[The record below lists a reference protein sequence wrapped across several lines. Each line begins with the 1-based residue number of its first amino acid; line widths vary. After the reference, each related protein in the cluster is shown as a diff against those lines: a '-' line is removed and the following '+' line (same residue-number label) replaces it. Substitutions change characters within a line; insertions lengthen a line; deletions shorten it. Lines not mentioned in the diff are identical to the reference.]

1 MLEKETLTAVLQFTG
16 CTELPAALKE
26 GDIYVRA
33 IAKVK
38 KANNHETMCVIVND
52 GTGKPI
58 IKKDFGSISMIK
70 EIVEIYPLSVL
81 ESDSIPDF
89 RKKKDIVS
97 FLVRLGETESHVE
110 RLASSKEDE
119 DKAALKALVYKH
131 CIKLQIARENAKST
145 AQAKPVTPVVDTE
158 ASDTP
163 TDTNVSG
170 NTNQEDDKQVDNEIK
185 VDETPNQKDNGTDEN
200 NTNPEETAG
209 EDKAT
214 DSDF

>member
-1 MLEKETLTAVLQFTG
+1 MIEKETLTAVLQFTG

-110 RLASSKEDE
+110 KLASSKADE

-131 CIKLQIARENAKST
+131 CIKLQIERENTKSA
-145 AQAKPVTPVVDTE
+145 AQAKAIAPVVDTE
-158 ASDTP
+158 DSDKP
-163 TDTNVSG
+163 TETN
-170 NTNQEDDKQVDNEIK
+170 
-185 VDETPNQKDNGTDEN
+185 VDETHNQKDNGTDEN

-209 EDKAT
+209 EDQAT
-214 DSDF
+214 GSDF

>member
-1 MLEKETLTAVLQFTG
+1 MLEKETITAVLQFTG
-16 CTELPAALKE
+16 CTELPASLKE

-110 RLASSKEDE
+110 ELASSKEDE

-131 CIKLQIARENAKST
+131 CIKLQIERENAKS
-145 AQAKPVTPVVDTE
+145 AAPAKAVTPVVDTGGSE
-158 ASDTP
+158 KHTE
-163 TDTNVSG
+163 TD
-170 NTNQEDDKQVDNEIK
+170 
-185 VDETPNQKDNGTDEN
+185 VDENTNQKDNGTDEN
-200 NTNPEETAG
+200 NTNPEETSG

>member
-52 GTGKPI
+52 GEGNPI

-70 EIVEIYPLSVL
+70 EILEIYPLSVL

-89 RKKKDIVS
+89 RSKKNIVS

-110 RLASSKEDE
+110 KLASSKEDE

-145 AQAKPVTPVVDTE
+145 AQAKTVAPVVEPETYENTTE
-158 ASDTP
+158 
-163 TDTNVSG
+163 TNV
-170 NTNQEDDKQVDNEIK
+170 
-185 VDETPNQKDNGTDEN
+185 DENPNPEENGTDEN

-209 EDKAT
+209 EDKAA

>member
-1 MLEKETLTAVLQFTG
+1 MLEKETLTEVLQFTG
-16 CTELPAALKE
+16 CTELPAAIKE

-145 AQAKPVTPVVDTE
+145 AQAKTVAPVVESETYE
-158 ASDTP
+158 TP
-163 TDTNVSG
+163 AET
-170 NTNQEDDKQVDNEIK
+170 K
-185 VDETPNQKDNGTDEN
+185 VDEKPNQKDNGTDEN
-200 NTNPEETAG
+200 NTTPEETVG
-209 EDKAT
+209 ENQAT
-214 DSDF
+214 GSDF

>member
-110 RLASSKEDE
+110 KLASSKADE

-131 CIKLQIARENAKST
+131 CIKLQIERENAKS
-145 AQAKPVTPVVDTE
+145 AAPAEAVAPVVE
-158 ASDTP
+158 PEPSETP
-163 TDTNVSG
+163 TET
-170 NTNQEDDKQVDNEIK
+170 K
-185 VDETPNQKDNGTDEN
+185 VDENPNPKNNGTDEN
-200 NTNPEETAG
+200 NTNPEETTG
-209 EDKAT
+209 EDQAT
-214 DSDF
+214 NSDF

>member
-16 CTELPAALKE
+16 CTELPSALKE

-110 RLASSKEDE
+110 KLASSKADE
-119 DKAALKALVYKH
+119 DKAALKALIYKH
-131 CIKLQIARENAKST
+131 CIKLQIERENAKS
-145 AQAKPVTPVVDTE
+145 AVPAKAVAPVVEPETPETITE
-158 ASDTP
+158 TK
-163 TDTNVSG
+163 TDENP
-170 NTNQEDDKQVDNEIK
+170 NQE
-185 VDETPNQKDNGTDEN
+185 DNGTDEN
-200 NTNPEETAG
+200 NTTPEETVG
-209 EDKAT
+209 ENQAT
-214 DSDF
+214 GSDF

>member
-110 RLASSKEDE
+110 KLASSKADE

-131 CIKLQIARENAKST
+131 CIKLQIERENAKS
-145 AQAKPVTPVVDTE
+145 AAPAEAVAPVVEPEPSET
-158 ASDTP
+158 T
-163 TDTNVSG
+163 T
-170 NTNQEDDKQVDNEIK
+170 EIK
-185 VDETPNQKDNGTDEN
+185 VDENLNLKNNGTDEN
-200 NTNPEETAG
+200 HTNPEETAG
-209 EDKAT
+209 EDQAT
-214 DSDF
+214 NSDF

>member
-38 KANNHETMCVIVND
+38 KSNNHETMCVIVND

-110 RLASSKEDE
+110 KLASSKEDE

-145 AQAKPVTPVVDTE
+145 AQAKPVTPVEDTDDSE
-158 ASDTP
+158 NP
-163 TDTNVSG
+163 TET
-170 NTNQEDDKQVDNEIK
+170 KA
-185 VDETPNQKDNGTDEN
+185 DETHNQKENGTDEN
-200 NTNPEETAG
+200 NTNSEETAG

>member
-16 CTELPAALKE
+16 CTELPASLKE

-52 GTGKPI
+52 GTGNPI

-110 RLASSKEDE
+110 KLASSKEDE

-145 AQAKPVTPVVDTE
+145 AQSKPVTPVVDTE
-158 ASDTP
+158 DSENP
-163 TDTNVSG
+163 T
-170 NTNQEDDKQVDNEIK
+170 EIK
-185 VDETPNQKDNGTDEN
+185 VEETPNQKDNGTDEN
-200 NTNPEETAG
+200 NTNTEETAG

>member
-52 GTGKPI
+52 GTGNPI

-81 ESDSIPDF
+81 ESDSIPYF
-89 RKKKDIVS
+89 RKKKDIVN
-97 FLVRLGETESHVE
+97 FLVNLGENESDVE

-158 ASDTP
+158 ASDKP
-163 TDTNVSG
+163 TET
-170 NTNQEDDKQVDNEIK
+170 K

-209 EDKAT
+209 ENQAT
-214 DSDF
+214 GSDF

>member
-110 RLASSKEDE
+110 KLASSKADE

-131 CIKLQIARENAKST
+131 CIKLQIERENAKS
-145 AQAKPVTPVVDTE
+145 AAPAKTVAPVVEQESYENTTE
-158 ASDTP
+158 K
-163 TDTNVSG
+163 N
-170 NTNQEDDKQVDNEIK
+170 
-185 VDETPNQKDNGTDEN
+185 VDENPNPEDNGTDEN
-200 NTNPEETAG
+200 NTTPEETTG
-209 EDKAT
+209 EDQAT
-214 DSDF
+214 NSDF

>member
-52 GTGKPI
+52 GEGNPI

-97 FLVRLGETESHVE
+97 FLVRLGETESNVE
-110 RLASSKEDE
+110 QLAASKADE
-119 DKAALKALVYKH
+119 DKAALKALIYKH
-131 CIKLQIARENAKST
+131 CIKLQIERENAKS
-145 AQAKPVTPVVDTE
+145 AVSAKAVAPVVEPETPETLTE
-158 ASDTP
+158 TK
-163 TDTNVSG
+163 TDENP
-170 NTNQEDDKQVDNEIK
+170 NQEN
-185 VDETPNQKDNGTDEN
+185 NGTDEN

-209 EDKAT
+209 ENQAPG
-214 DSDF
+214 SDF

>member
-1 MLEKETLTAVLQFTG
+1 MSNNMLEKETLTAVLQFTG

-52 GTGKPI
+52 GTGNPI

-81 ESDSIPDF
+81 ESDSIPYF
-89 RKKKDIVS
+89 RKKKDIVN
-97 FLVRLGETESHVE
+97 FLVRIGENESDVE
-110 RLASSKEDE
+110 RLASSKEEE

-131 CIKLQIARENAKST
+131 CIKLQIQRENAKSI
-145 AQAKPVTPVVDTE
+145 AQENPVTNVVDTE
-158 ASDTP
+158 DSENP
-163 TDTNVSG
+163 TET
-170 NTNQEDDKQVDNEIK
+170 K

>member
-1 MLEKETLTAVLQFTG
+1 MLEKETLTEVLQFTG

-52 GTGKPI
+52 GTGNPI

-110 RLASSKEDE
+110 KLASSKEDE

-131 CIKLQIARENAKST
+131 CIKLQIARENAKS
-145 AQAKPVTPVVDTE
+145 AVPAKAVAPVVESETFE
-158 ASDTP
+158 TP
-163 TDTNVSG
+163 AETKV
-170 NTNQEDDKQVDNEIK
+170 NEK
-185 VDETPNQKDNGTDEN
+185 PNQKDNGTDEN
-200 NTNPEETAG
+200 NTNTEETAG

>member
-52 GTGKPI
+52 GTGNPI

-81 ESDSIPDF
+81 ESDSIPYF
-89 RKKKDIVS
+89 RKKKDIVN
-97 FLVRLGETESHVE
+97 FLVNLGENESDVE

-158 ASDTP
+158 ASEKP
-163 TDTNVSG
+163 TETN
-170 NTNQEDDKQVDNEIK
+170 

-200 NTNPEETAG
+200 NTNQEETVG
-209 EDKAT
+209 ENQAT
-214 DSDF
+214 GSDF

>member
-110 RLASSKEDE
+110 KLASSKEDE
-119 DKAALKALVYKH
+119 DKASLKALVYKH
-131 CIKLQIARENAKST
+131 CIKLQIARENAKSA
-145 AQAKPVTPVVDTE
+145 AQAKTVAPVVESETYETTTE
-158 ASDTP
+158 
-163 TDTNVSG
+163 TNV
-170 NTNQEDDKQVDNEIK
+170 NE
-185 VDETPNQKDNGTDEN
+185 THNQKDNGTDEN
-200 NTNPEETAG
+200 NTNTEETAG

>member
-1 MLEKETLTAVLQFTG
+1 MIEKETLTAVLQFTG

-52 GTGKPI
+52 GEGNPI

-70 EIVEIYPLSVL
+70 EILEIYPLSVL

-89 RKKKDIVS
+89 RSKKNIVS

-110 RLASSKEDE
+110 KLASSKEDE

-145 AQAKPVTPVVDTE
+145 AQAKTVAPVVEPETYENTTE
-158 ASDTP
+158 
-163 TDTNVSG
+163 TNV
-170 NTNQEDDKQVDNEIK
+170 
-185 VDETPNQKDNGTDEN
+185 DENPNPEENGTDDN
-200 NTNPEETAG
+200 DTTSEEVTG
-209 EDKAT
+209 ED
-214 DSDF
+214 

>member
-70 EIVEIYPLSVL
+70 DIVEIYPLSVL

-89 RKKKDIVS
+89 RKKKDIVN

-110 RLASSKEDE
+110 KLASSKEDE

-131 CIKLQIARENAKST
+131 CIKLQIQRENAKSA
-145 AQAKPVTPVVDTE
+145 AQEKPVTNVVYTDDSEKPTE
-158 ASDTP
+158 T
-163 TDTNVSG
+163 
-170 NTNQEDDKQVDNEIK
+170 K
-185 VDETPNQKDNGTDEN
+185 VEETTNQKDNGTDEN

>member
-52 GTGKPI
+52 GEGNPI

-97 FLVRLGETESHVE
+97 FLVRLGETESNVE
-110 RLASSKEDE
+110 QLAASKADE
-119 DKAALKALVYKH
+119 DKAALKALIYKH
-131 CIKLQIARENAKST
+131 CIELQIERENAKS
-145 AQAKPVTPVVDTE
+145 AVSAKAVAPVVEPETPETLTE
-158 ASDTP
+158 TK
-163 TDTNVSG
+163 TDENP
-170 NTNQEDDKQVDNEIK
+170 NQEN
-185 VDETPNQKDNGTDEN
+185 NGTDEN

-209 EDKAT
+209 ENQET
-214 DSDF
+214 GSDF

>member
-16 CTELPAALKE
+16 CTELPSALKE

-52 GTGKPI
+52 GEGNPI

-89 RKKKDIVS
+89 RKKKDIVR
-97 FLVRLGETESHVE
+97 FLVNLRETESHVE
-110 RLASSKEDE
+110 RLASSKEEE
-119 DKAALKALVYKH
+119 DKAALKALIYKH
-131 CIKLQIARENAKST
+131 CIKLQIERENAKSA
-145 AQAKPVTPVVDTE
+145 AQAKTVAPVVEPETSETTTE
-158 ASDTP
+158 
-163 TDTNVSG
+163 TNVY
-170 NTNQEDDKQVDNEIK
+170 EK
-185 VDETPNQKDNGTDEN
+185 PNQKDNGTDEN
-200 NTNPEETAG
+200 NTTPEETVG
-209 EDKAT
+209 EDQAT
-214 DSDF
+214 GSDF

>member
-1 MLEKETLTAVLQFTG
+1 MLEKETLTEVLQFTG
-16 CTELPAALKE
+16 CTELPAAIKE

-89 RKKKDIVS
+89 RSKKNIVS
-97 FLVRLGETESHVE
+97 FLVNLGENESYVE
-110 RLASSKEDE
+110 KLAASKSDE
-119 DKAALKALVYKH
+119 DKAALKSLVYKH
-131 CIKLQIARENAKST
+131 CIRLQIERENAKSS
-145 AQAKPVTPVVDTE
+145 AQGQPATHVVDTDDSE
-158 ASDTP
+158 KHTE
-163 TDTNVSG
+163 TN
-170 NTNQEDDKQVDNEIK
+170 
-185 VDETPNQKDNGTDEN
+185 VDETHNQKDNGTDEN
-200 NTNPEETAG
+200 NTNPEETY
-209 EDKAT
+209 
-214 DSDF
+214 

>member
-1 MLEKETLTAVLQFTG
+1 MLEKETLPAVLQFTG
-16 CTELPAALKE
+16 CTELPEALKE

-52 GTGKPI
+52 GEGNRI
-58 IKKDFGSISMIK
+58 IKKDFRSISMIK

-110 RLASSKEDE
+110 KLASSKADE

-131 CIKLQIARENAKST
+131 CIKLQIERENAKS
-145 AQAKPVTPVVDTE
+145 AAPAEAVAPVVE
-158 ASDTP
+158 SEPSETP
-163 TDTNVSG
+163 TET
-170 NTNQEDDKQVDNEIK
+170 K
-185 VDETPNQKDNGTDEN
+185 VDENPNPKNNGTDEN

>member
-52 GTGKPI
+52 GTGNPI

-110 RLASSKEDE
+110 KLASSKEDE

-131 CIKLQIARENAKST
+131 CIKLQIARENAKSI
-145 AQAKPVTPVVDTE
+145 AQAKPVTPVEDTE
-158 ASDTP
+158 DSENP
-163 TDTNVSG
+163 TET
-170 NTNQEDDKQVDNEIK
+170 K
-185 VDETPNQKDNGTDEN
+185 VDETNNQKDNGTDEN

-209 EDKAT
+209 ENQAT
-214 DSDF
+214 GSDF

>member
-1 MLEKETLTAVLQFTG
+1 MIEKETLTAVLQFTG

-110 RLASSKEDE
+110 KLASSKADE

-131 CIKLQIARENAKST
+131 CIKLQIERENAKS
-145 AQAKPVTPVVDTE
+145 AAPAEAVVPVAESEPSE
-158 ASDTP
+158 TP
-163 TDTNVSG
+163 TET
-170 NTNQEDDKQVDNEIK
+170 K
-185 VDETPNQKDNGTDEN
+185 VDENPNPKNNGTDEN
-200 NTNPEETAG
+200 YTTPEETTG
-209 EDKAT
+209 EDQAT
-214 DSDF
+214 NSDF

>member
-16 CTELPAALKE
+16 CTELPPALKE

-52 GTGKPI
+52 GEGNPI

-97 FLVRLGETESHVE
+97 FLVRLGETESNVE
-110 RLASSKEDE
+110 QLAASKADE

-131 CIKLQIARENAKST
+131 CIKLQIERENAKS
-145 AQAKPVTPVVDTE
+145 AAPAKAVAPVVE
-158 ASDTP
+158 PEPSETP
-163 TDTNVSG
+163 TET
-170 NTNQEDDKQVDNEIK
+170 K
-185 VDETPNQKDNGTDEN
+185 VDENPNPQNNGTDEN
-200 NTNPEETAG
+200 HTTPEETAG
-209 EDKAT
+209 EDQAT
-214 DSDF
+214 NSDF

>member
-52 GTGKPI
+52 GTGNPI

-81 ESDSIPDF
+81 ESDSIPYF
-89 RKKKDIVS
+89 RKKKDIVN
-97 FLVRLGETESHVE
+97 FLVNLGENESDVE
-110 RLASSKEDE
+110 RLASSKEEE
-119 DKAALKALVYKH
+119 DKASLKALVYKH

-145 AQAKPVTPVVDTE
+145 AQAKPVTPVVDTD
-158 ASDTP
+158 ASEKP
-163 TDTNVSG
+163 TET
-170 NTNQEDDKQVDNEIK
+170 K

-209 EDKAT
+209 ENQAT
-214 DSDF
+214 GSDF

>member
-16 CTELPAALKE
+16 CTELPSALKE

-52 GTGKPI
+52 GEGNPI

-110 RLASSKEDE
+110 ELASSKADE

-131 CIKLQIARENAKST
+131 CIKLQIERENAKS
-145 AQAKPVTPVVDTE
+145 AVPAKAVAPVAEPRTPVTPAETK
-158 ASDTP
+158 A
-163 TDTNVSG
+163 
-170 NTNQEDDKQVDNEIK
+170 NEK
-185 VDETPNQKDNGTDEN
+185 PNQNDNDTDEN
-200 NTNPEETAG
+200 NTTPEETVG
-209 EDKAT
+209 ENQAT
-214 DSDF
+214 GSDF

>member
-16 CTELPAALKE
+16 CTELPEALKE

-110 RLASSKEDE
+110 KLASSKEDE

-145 AQAKPVTPVVDTE
+145 AQANPATPVVDTE
-158 ASDTP
+158 DSEKP
-163 TDTNVSG
+163 TET
-170 NTNQEDDKQVDNEIK
+170 K
-185 VDETPNQKDNGTDEN
+185 VDETTNQKENGTDEN

-209 EDKAT
+209 EGKAT

>member
-110 RLASSKEDE
+110 KLASSKEEE
-119 DKAALKALVYKH
+119 DKATIKALVYKH
-131 CIKLQIARENAKST
+131 CIKLQIARENAKS
-145 AQAKPVTPVVDTE
+145 AAPAKAVDPVVEPETPETITE
-158 ASDTP
+158 TK
-163 TDTNVSG
+163 TDEKP
-170 NTNQEDDKQVDNEIK
+170 NQE
-185 VDETPNQKDNGTDEN
+185 DNGTDEN
-200 NTNPEETAG
+200 NTNPEETVG
-209 EDKAT
+209 ENQAT
-214 DSDF
+214 GSDF

>member
-16 CTELPAALKE
+16 CTELPSALKE

-52 GTGKPI
+52 GEGNPI

-89 RKKKDIVS
+89 RKKKDIVR
-97 FLVRLGETESHVE
+97 FLVNLGETESHVE
-110 RLASSKEDE
+110 RLASSKEEE
-119 DKAALKALVYKH
+119 DKAALKALIYKH
-131 CIKLQIARENAKST
+131 CIKLQIERENAKSA
-145 AQAKPVTPVVDTE
+145 AQAKTVASVVEPETSETTTE
-158 ASDTP
+158 
-163 TDTNVSG
+163 TNV
-170 NTNQEDDKQVDNEIK
+170 
-185 VDETPNQKDNGTDEN
+185 DEKPNQKHNGTDEN
-200 NTNPEETAG
+200 NTTPEETVG
-209 EDKAT
+209 ENQAT
-214 DSDF
+214 GSDF

>member
-16 CTELPAALKE
+16 CTELPSALKE

-52 GTGKPI
+52 GEGNPI

-89 RKKKDIVS
+89 RKKKDIVR
-97 FLVRLGETESHVE
+97 FLVNLGETESHVE
-110 RLASSKEDE
+110 RLASSKEEE
-119 DKAALKALVYKH
+119 DKAALKALIYKH
-131 CIKLQIARENAKST
+131 CIKLQIERENAKSA
-145 AQAKPVTPVVDTE
+145 AQAKTVAPVVEPETSETTTE
-158 ASDTP
+158 
-163 TDTNVSG
+163 TNVY
-170 NTNQEDDKQVDNEIK
+170 EK
-185 VDETPNQKDNGTDEN
+185 PNQKHNGTDEN
-200 NTNPEETAG
+200 NTTPEEATG
-209 EDKAT
+209 ENQAT
-214 DSDF
+214 GSDF

>member
-52 GTGKPI
+52 GTGNPI

-81 ESDSIPDF
+81 ESDSIPYF
-89 RKKKDIVS
+89 RKKKDIVN
-97 FLVRLGETESHVE
+97 FLVRLGETESYVE
-110 RLASSKEDE
+110 KLASSKEEE
-119 DKAALKALVYKH
+119 DKATLKALVYKH
-131 CIKLQIARENAKST
+131 CIKLQIQRENAKSA
-145 AQAKPVTPVVDTE
+145 AQEKTVTNVVDTE
-158 ASDTP
+158 DSENP
-163 TDTNVSG
+163 TET
-170 NTNQEDDKQVDNEIK
+170 K
-185 VDETPNQKDNGTDEN
+185 VDETTNQKDNGTDEN

>member
-1 MLEKETLTAVLQFTG
+1 MIEKETLTAVLQFTG

-110 RLASSKEDE
+110 KLASSKADE

-131 CIKLQIARENAKST
+131 CIKLQIERENAKS
-145 AQAKPVTPVVDTE
+145 AAPAKTVAPVVEQESYENTTE
-158 ASDTP
+158 T
-163 TDTNVSG
+163 
-170 NTNQEDDKQVDNEIK
+170 K
-185 VDETPNQKDNGTDEN
+185 VDENPNPKNNGTDEN

>member
-110 RLASSKEDE
+110 KLASSKEDE

-145 AQAKPVTPVVDTE
+145 AQAKPVTPVVEPETYENTTE
-158 ASDTP
+158 
-163 TDTNVSG
+163 TNV
-170 NTNQEDDKQVDNEIK
+170 
-185 VDETPNQKDNGTDEN
+185 DENPNPEDNGTDEN
-200 NTNPEETAG
+200 HTTTEETAG
-209 EDKAT
+209 EDQAT
-214 DSDF
+214 NSDF

>member
-1 MLEKETLTAVLQFTG
+1 
-16 CTELPAALKE
+16 
-26 GDIYVRA
+26 
-33 IAKVK
+33 
-38 KANNHETMCVIVND
+38 
-52 GTGKPI
+52 
-58 IKKDFGSISMIK
+58 MIK

-110 RLASSKEDE
+110 KLASSKEDE

-145 AQAKPVTPVVDTE
+145 AQAKPVTPVLDTDDSE
-158 ASDTP
+158 KP
-163 TDTNVSG
+163 TET
-170 NTNQEDDKQVDNEIK
+170 K
-185 VDETPNQKDNGTDEN
+185 VDETTNQKDNGTDEN

>member
-1 MLEKETLTAVLQFTG
+1 MLEKETLTEVLQFTG

-52 GTGKPI
+52 GTGNPI

-81 ESDSIPDF
+81 ESDSIPYF
-89 RKKKDIVS
+89 RKKKDIVN
-97 FLVRLGETESHVE
+97 FLVNLGENESDVE

-158 ASDTP
+158 ASDKT
-163 TDTNVSG
+163 T
-170 NTNQEDDKQVDNEIK
+170 EIK
-185 VDETPNQKDNGTDEN
+185 VDENTNQKDNGTDEN

>member
-1 MLEKETLTAVLQFTG
+1 MLERETLTAVLQFTG

-110 RLASSKEDE
+110 KLASSKADE

-131 CIKLQIARENAKST
+131 CIKLQIERENAKS
-145 AQAKPVTPVVDTE
+145 AAPAEAVAPVVE
-158 ASDTP
+158 SEPSETP
-163 TDTNVSG
+163 TET
-170 NTNQEDDKQVDNEIK
+170 K
-185 VDETPNQKDNGTDEN
+185 VDENPNPKNNGTDEN
-200 NTNPEETAG
+200 YTTPEETTG
-209 EDKAT
+209 EDQAT
-214 DSDF
+214 NSDF

>member
-16 CTELPAALKE
+16 CTELPVALKE

-52 GTGKPI
+52 GTGNPI

-81 ESDSIPDF
+81 ESDSIPYF
-89 RKKKDIVS
+89 RKKKDIVN

-110 RLASSKEDE
+110 KLASSKEEE

-131 CIKLQIARENAKST
+131 CIKLQIQRENAKSA
-145 AQAKPVTPVVDTE
+145 AQEKPVTNVVDTE
-158 ASDTP
+158 DSEKP
-163 TDTNVSG
+163 TETN
-170 NTNQEDDKQVDNEIK
+170 
-185 VDETPNQKDNGTDEN
+185 VDETPNQKDNGTDDN
-200 NTNPEETAG
+200 NTNPEETSG

>member
-16 CTELPAALKE
+16 CTELPASLKE

-97 FLVRLGETESHVE
+97 FLVRIGETESHVE
-110 RLASSKEDE
+110 KLASSKEDE

-158 ASDTP
+158 DSEKP
-163 TDTNVSG
+163 TETNV
-170 NTNQEDDKQVDNEIK
+170 
-185 VDETPNQKDNGTDEN
+185 DENRNQKDNGTDEN
-200 NTNPEETAG
+200 DTNPEETTG